1 MKFADSARIEARERE
16 RLSQKR
22 VSAASLESKQ
32 MRSALLILS
41 GVVLALNSVV
51 PAWAQRPDGFQ
62 LTSPLSLSAG
72 YDENFAV
79 GSQVLDDT
87 VTLLT
92 LPTLSWTKRTN
103 RTNFSIDYEPEFEL
117 FSQHQDLNAWNH
129 SATLR
134 LTHRINGRLTFEAGD
149 SFLSTMD
156 PSRRLV
162 DSLPLLPRGRF
173 RQNVLYTGLGY
184 RLDRRT
190 RLSFRFD
197 TAIVTMALP
206 GAFAGKLDQTSG
218 AGTVMLERTVNR
230 HHALSGSYSYL
241 VVRPLNAGPSG
252 SSTGVHNFNA
262 GYIYTVNPGLILRF
276 SGGAIRGQQSNFTGA
291 AAVEKRLSGVW
302 VAAGFQ
308 RYLSFFGGL
317 APAGA
322 PTGGIPFANGLAP
335 NDVYQVASIRAW
347 GKLTKR
353 LGLEGSALRA
363 LNGVNPQN
371 QAIKSVIGQLR
382 LDYKLSGRL
391 TLFTSAAFYGQ
402 NVNDFSQLPLSRR
415 RYFGGLE
422 IALSRPREAAKGAQ
436 PVDGTADSTDSADSV
451 EVQEGASHR
460 QEGR

>member
-1 MKFADSARIEARERE
+1 
-16 RLSQKR
+16 
-22 VSAASLESKQ
+22 
-32 MRSALLILS
+32 MRNALFILP
-41 GVVLALNSVV
+41 GIVLALNSV

-92 LPTLSWTKRTN
+92 LPTLSWTRNTGRTK
-103 RTNFSIDYEPEFEL
+103 FSIDYEPEFEL

-134 LTHRINGRLTFEAGD
+134 LTHRINGRLTLEAGD

-173 RQNVLYTGLGY
+173 RQNVFFTGLGY

-190 RLSFRFD
+190 KLSFRFD
-197 TAIVTMALP
+197 NAAVTMALP
-206 GAFAGKLDQTSG
+206 GAFAGRLDQLSS
-218 AGTVMLERTVNR
+218 AGTVTLERTMNR

-241 VVRPLNAGPSG
+241 LVRPLNPGTSG
-252 SSTGVHNFNA
+252 SATGVNNLNL
-262 GYIYTVNPGLILRF
+262 GYIYTVNPGLIFRF
-276 SGGAIRGQQSNFTGA
+276 SGGVIRGQQSNFTGA
-291 AAVEKRLSGVW
+291 GAVEKRLSGLW
-302 VAAGFQ
+302 VSAGFQ

-317 APAGA
+317 APTGA
-322 PTGGIPFANGLAP
+322 APPGAIPFANGLAP
-335 NDVYQVASIRAW
+335 NDLYQVASLRAW

-371 QAIKSVIGQLR
+371 RAIKSVIGQFR
-382 LDYKLSGRL
+382 LDYKLSERL
-391 TLFTSAAFYGQ
+391 TLFTHVAFYGQ

-415 RYFGGLE
+415 LYFGGLE
-422 IALSRPREAAKGAQ
+422 IALSRPRESANGAHE
-436 PVDGTADSTDSADSV
+436 PVDGAADSADSADSV
-451 EVQEGASHR
+451 EPQGAESHR